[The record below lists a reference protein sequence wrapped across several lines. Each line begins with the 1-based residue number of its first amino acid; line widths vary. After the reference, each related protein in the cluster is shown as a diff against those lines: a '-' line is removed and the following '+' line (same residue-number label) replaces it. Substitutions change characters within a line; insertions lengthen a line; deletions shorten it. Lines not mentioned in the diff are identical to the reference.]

1 MEYAMLMKDSKPFL
15 LGALAGA
22 VVLAWVGFQLV
33 GWKGPGDA
41 ERMAKGQTEAAMVT
55 ELSKICSVQFNNAP
69 NVPERLAELQKTER
83 WSRGGVI
90 AKAGFA
96 TMPGEKEPV
105 NGVAE
110 ACAQLLVPEKN

>member
-1 MEYAMLMKDSKPFL
+1 MDLTMIQKETKPFL

-22 VVLAWVGFQLV
+22 VLLAWVGFQLV
-33 GWKGPGDA
+33 GWKSPSTFD
-41 ERMAKGQTEAAMVT
+41 RLVKGQTDAAMVA

-69 NVPERLAELQKTER
+69 SVAERLAELKKTER
-83 WSRGGVI
+83 WSRGGMI

-96 TMPGEKEPV
+96 TMPGEKEPA

-110 ACAQLLVPEKN
+110 ACAELLVPEPK